1 MHDSRDDFSTEDE
14 CTPNLNSVTVAGIV
28 GDVSRDKSLVRF
40 TLSYTKH
47 WPDGGTSTIAI
58 PVAAKP
64 QEWLKPGMTE
74 VIKGKLQRRA
84 MRGTPAEDVALEVY
98 GYQVESLEYLRKGA
112 KR

>member
-1 MHDSRDDFSTEDE
+1 VTDALTVDE
-14 CTPNLNSVTVAGIV
+14 LERPNLNRVLIAGTVG
-28 GDVSRDKSLVRF
+28 GVSRDKGLVRF

-58 PVAAKP
+58 PVVAKP
-64 QEWLKPGMTE
+64 QEWLKPGMT
-74 VIKGKLQRRA
+74 VLIKGELQRRA